1 MGTKHSFF
9 PHAKTESE
17 VGVRF
22 GSGGEEAQLPGNYA
36 TSLDHSPVT
45 TQLPD
50 SSPVTLHFSRN
61 TSKPGKMGTDQ
72 SPFGTKNDAKWRY
85 ARKSHRNA
93 L

>member
-1 MGTKHSFF
+1 MGTKHSFSSATK
-9 PHAKTESE
+9 PNPKWGTRIR
-17 VGVRF
+17 GV
-22 GSGGEEAQLPGNYA
+22 GEEAQLPGNYA